1 MGEKGEGIK
10 EVQTAKKIVVT
21 KESWVCNVQHR

>member
-10 EVQTAKKIVVT
+10 EVQTEKKFVVT
-21 KESWVCNVQHR
+21 KESWVCKCTA